1 MNTIKF
7 QPITK
12 KRTETH
18 NVEVYSIKK
27 MKFGEKEKQISSEA
41 GLSIYVTNKC
51 NAKCSFCM
59 NMYEDNFLKCQE
71 LQESEYFNRLEYILE
86 YLKPIKPAVLI
97 TGGETT
103 KSAKLPQILKMLKE
117 KGYKIRSF
125 ATNGSGLLDRIEGKT
140 VVQHMLENGAVNN
153 INISRMHYD
162 EEKNNK
168 IMKISE
174 GITRNQLKQ
183 VMTFLN
189 ANEMDARIG
198 CNLQKEGISTL
209 EDMLTFK
216 EEYKKLGADTVIF
229 RELIPVDLKKEKST
243 AYERNRIEIK
253 PIMEEIDKN
262 SEFKYIRT
270 MEGLQYIVK
279 VYQYKDSL
287 VKCYQEKEKQNP
299 EIIKDLIFYA
309 NGDLV
314 GNEWNTEDGILL
326 RNEKGEK

>member
-189 ANEMDARIG
+189 TNEMDARIS

-229 RELIPVDLKKEKST
+229 RELIPVDSKKEKST

-262 SEFKYIRT
+262 SEFKHIRT
-270 MEGLQYIVK
+270 MEGLQYIVE